1 MSLPYTLKYSLGP
14 LILAFIT
21 TLAFF
26 FEPASGQYFAYD
38 RYAIQGLETWRLL
51 TGNLVHTNGYHL
63 LLNLAG
69 VVLLWA
75 LHGEHY
81 RAGLYLKVFAWCG
94 LGTSAGLYFYAPDLI
109 WYAGLSGALHGIFA
123 WGACMDILNRM
134 KSGWVLLAG
143 VAVKVIYEQTVG
155 GSADVAAL
163 IDAKVAIDAHL
174 FGAMSGVL
182 LFFLM
187 WLTKLPFRKT
197 AK

>member
-1 MSLPYTLKYSLGP
+1 MSLPYSLKYSLGP

-51 TGNLVHTNGYHL
+51 TGNL
-63 LLNLAG
+63 
-69 VVLLWA
+69 A